1 MKKTTIALFA
11 LTIAAASQIS
21 GCTDAEMASWG
32 ALGSKSTVTCWSGGQ
47 KIFEDES
54 TGKVSQGQSGIYYK
68 SSVTGELVHTYA
80 DCIVK
85 QEPER

>member
-1 MKKTTIALFA
+1 MKNTNIALFA
-11 LTIAAASQIS
+11 LTIAAAVQIS
-21 GCTDAEMASWG
+21 GCTDAQMASWG

-68 SSVTGELVHTYA
+68 SANTGELVHTYA

-85 QEPER
+85 QEPEK

>member
-1 MKKTTIALFA
+1 MKNTNVVLFA
-11 LTIAAASQIS
+11 LTIAAAVQIS